1 MAAGRATM
9 NMDEVLESVFDDD
22 GEIMFPGSDESMLE
36 EMANELQEVSTLQK
50 EQVKSIEL
58 LNTENKEEAIKWVHI
73 YSLHTLQ
80 LPKAKRL

>member
-1 MAAGRATM
+1 M

-58 LNTENKEEAIKWVHI
+58 LNTENKEEAIK
-73 YSLHTLQ
+73 
-80 LPKAKRL
+80 

>member
-1 MAAGRATM
+1 M

-50 EQVKSIEL
+50 EQMKSIEL
-58 LNTENKEEAIKWVHI
+58 LNTENKEAIK
-73 YSLHTLQ
+73 
-80 LPKAKRL
+80 

>member
-1 MAAGRATM
+1 M

-50 EQVKSIEL
+50 E
-58 LNTENKEEAIKWVHI
+58 
-73 YSLHTLQ
+73 
-80 LPKAKRL
+80 

>member
-1 MAAGRATM
+1 M

-22 GEIMFPGSDESMLE
+22 GKIMFPCSDESMLE

-58 LNTENKEEAIKWVHI
+58 LNTENKEEAIK
-73 YSLHTLQ
+73 
-80 LPKAKRL
+80 

>member
-58 LNTENKEEAIKWVHI
+58 LNTENKEEAIK
-73 YSLHTLQ
+73 
-80 LPKAKRL
+80 

>member
-1 MAAGRATM
+1 M

-58 LNTENKEEAIKWVHI
+58 LNTENKEAIK
-73 YSLHTLQ
+73 
-80 LPKAKRL
+80 